1 MASTDAAKDTEE
13 VPPTGDNKPSSTHYE
28 NAEAGVKV
36 TDFEG
41 ERVIVTQQDVS
52 PSLWFSNV
60 FLMLTI
66 PKRAKPFFAK
76 LIRRFW

>member
-1 MASTDAAKDTEE
+1 LQYARFLKFDTMASTETAKVTEE

-52 PSLWFSNV
+52 SCP
-60 FLMLTI
+60 
-66 PKRAKPFFAK
+66 
-76 LIRRFW
+76 